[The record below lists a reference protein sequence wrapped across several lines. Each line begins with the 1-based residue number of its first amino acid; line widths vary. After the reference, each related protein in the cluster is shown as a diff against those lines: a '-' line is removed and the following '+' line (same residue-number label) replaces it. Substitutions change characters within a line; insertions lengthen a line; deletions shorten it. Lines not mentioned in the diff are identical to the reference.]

1 MTKFYRV
8 SLGKSGVNAAQAK
21 TEGWVGTG
29 WMADLELAGAFPE
42 EWREFNKKYIPIA
55 MEHDKIQSKVGAGL
69 ACGMTWTVAKGIQT
83 GDIVLSTTIDN
94 TYFQIGLVTGDYYF
108 ARGQALPHRRPVD
121 WFDELVPKSEL
132 SEELIRSI
140 SAGTVQDFSKFA
152 DELQRFILEPSGVR
166 VKVGQQDVENP
177 FAFVMEKYLEDFLVT
192 NWQRTELGKLYEIF
206 EVDGEKVGQQY
217 PSDTGPIDILAI
229 SKDKKIILV
238 VELKRG
244 KVSDVVVGQIQRYMG
259 FVKDELCEPG
269 QSVKGIIIGLDDDK
283 RIQRA
288 LSVTQNI
295 EFCKYEINFKLIKG

>member
-21 TEGWVGTG
+21 AEGWVGTG
-29 WMADLELAGAFPE
+29 WMSGIDLTGAFPD
-42 EWREFNKKYIPIA
+42 EWRDFNKKYIPVA
-55 MEHDKIQSKVGAGL
+55 MSEDGIQTKVGAGL
-69 ACGMTWTVAKGIQT
+69 ACGMTWTVARGLEI
-83 GDIVLSTTIDN
+83 GDVVLSTTADN
-94 TYFQIGLVTGDYYF
+94 SYFQIGRVTGPYF
-108 ARGQALPHRRPVD
+108 YAKGQVQPHRRPIEWLD
-121 WFDELVPKSEL
+121 SLIAKADL
-132 SEELIRSI
+132 SEELLKSI
-140 SAGTVQDFSKFA
+140 SAGTVQDFSRFA
-152 DELQRFILEPSGVR
+152 DELQGFVQESDGVR
-166 VKVGQQDVENP
+166 VTINQEDVENP
-177 FAFVMEKYLEDFLVT
+177 FTFVMEKYLEDFLVS
-192 NWQRTELGKLYEIF
+192 NWHHTELGKDFDIF

-229 SKDKKIILV
+229 SKDKRTILV

-269 QSVKGIIIGLDDDK
+269 QSVKGIIIGLDDDR

-295 EFCKYEINFKLIKG
+295 EFYRYEVNFKLTK